1 MTDAKLNALLARH
14 PGDPAEMLSMLN
26 AKGFVWQDDND
37 HWTPGI
43 PSLMEYMIDRTE
55 PEHES
60 DRESPESPP
69 FNHF

>member
-1 MTDAKLNALLARH
+1 MRAL
-14 PGDPAEMLSMLN
+14 LN

-37 HWTPGI
+37 HWIPDI

-60 DRESPESPP
+60 VQV
-69 FNHF
+69 